1 MLCYHSIIF
10 LIINKILVLV
20 IHLLIMQ
27 EKAKSKS
34 KLYHNA
40 RAFHPLLISFTRN
53 REITEINR
61 KNVIEELV
69 SLP

>member
-1 MLCYHSIIF
+1 MICYHSIIF

-34 KLYHNA
+34 KLYHND

>member
-1 MLCYHSIIF
+1 
-10 LIINKILVLV
+10 
-20 IHLLIMQ
+20 MQ

>member
-1 MLCYHSIIF
+1 
-10 LIINKILVLV
+10 
-20 IHLLIMQ
+20 MQ

-34 KLYHNA
+34 KLYHND